1 MYKAVFISL
10 SLIIASC
17 ATMELPSESTGGFL
31 YDGYDFREYADKGI
45 LLTTTPPEGNYLS
58 RGLVQ
63 ITLLPEVKE
72 ISFTQFSTSTT
83 NGKNLIAEVDG
94 KVYSFQRVK
103 MLDGTNKYYR
113 VERTSTKKA
122 IDEMVNTTVEWGGD
136 AIYAFKIESET
147 VLDNKLTKVIR
158 RISGLAVQRQAARI
172 EIIDD
177 TNND

>member
-1 MYKAVFISL
+1 
-10 SLIIASC
+10 
-17 ATMELPSESTGGFL
+17 
-31 YDGYDFREYADKGI
+31 
-45 LLTTTPPEGNYLS
+45 
-58 RGLVQ
+58 
-63 ITLLPEVKE
+63 
-72 ISFTQFSTSTT
+72 
-83 NGKNLIAEVDG
+83 
-94 KVYSFQRVK
+94 

-136 AIYAFKIESET
+136 ASYAFEIESAT
-147 VLDNKLTKVIR
+147 GLDSKHTKVIR